1 MLIRAL
7 VVAAVLVAVLT
18 ALVGLVFAG
27 STVRVAEGITIA
39 GVDVGGLTETEARA
53 LLERRAAPAARV
65 PIVFTVGEQRFA
77 IKSATL
83 GVEPDWSAALATA
96 LREGSGFAP
105 VRGYKRLQSR
115 FLGTDIVPPVRVY
128 TAALEYK
135 LGQIADAVDRRHV
148 EAKLVRRGLAVAVVP
163 GQVGRTLERKAAANT
178 IVRALAGLERGK
190 PVALPV
196 VVDPI
201 DVTAADLALV
211 AKQARVALSAPV
223 RLVYGE
229 TRWKLPRWRLAQLI
243 ELPSGSSTRLSIAGK
258 QADAWFARLRKRVD
272 RAPADA
278 RFATSSGAISIV
290 PSKPGLAVEVPAT
303 AAAILAAAVS
313 PSNRTAQLVVGT
325 SEPKLTT
332 ADARGLGIERR
343 LGTYTTLECGHVQPD
358 HEPPAGDRAPE
369 RRARRAGRHL
379 LLQRPGRPAHG
390 RARVPARAGDHPRR
404 VRGGRRRRRLP
415 GRHDRLQRGV
425 GERGQGRRAQSALAL
440 HQPLPARPRRNRQLP
455 RPRPQVRQRHAEVDP
470 RRRELG
476 RGRHHGLPL
485 RRRARSAAS

>member
-1 MLIRAL
+1 M
-7 VVAAVLVAVLT
+7 
-18 ALVGLVFAG
+18 
-27 STVRVAEGITIA
+27 
-39 GVDVGGLTETEARA
+39 
-53 LLERRAAPAARV
+53 

-163 GQVGRTLERKAAANT
+163 GQVGRTLERKAAAST

-201 DVTAADLALV
+201 DVTAADLAPA

-229 TRWKLPRWRLAQLI
+229 TRWKLPRWRLA
-243 ELPSGSSTRLSIAGK
+243 A
-258 QADAWFARLRKRVD
+258 AD
-272 RAPADA
+272 RASERLLDEALDRREAGRRLVRAVAQAGRPCPGRREVRHVVGSDLDRPEQA
-278 RFATSSGAISIV
+278 RPRGRGAGNCRGH
-290 PSKPGLAVEVPAT
+290 PRRGRLAVESNGAT
-303 AAAILAAAVS
+303 
-313 PSNRTAQLVVGT
+313 
-325 SEPKLTT
+325 
-332 ADARGLGIERR
+332 
-343 LGTYTTLECGHVQPD
+343 
-358 HEPPAGDRAPE
+358 
-369 RRARRAGRHL
+369 
-379 LLQRPGRPAHG
+379 
-390 RARVPARAGDHPRR
+390 
-404 VRGGRRRRRLP
+404 
-415 GRHDRLQRGV
+415 
-425 GERGQGRRAQSALAL
+425 
-440 HQPLPARPRRNRQLP
+440 
-455 RPRPQVRQRHAEVDP
+455 
-470 RRRELG
+470 
-476 RGRHHGLPL
+476 RGRDQ
-485 RRRARSAAS
+485 RAEADDG